1 MPSYFFEYNQSVSRG
16 GAGKPKP
23 LKMLANFML
32 ASENESGY
40 NK

>member
-23 LKMLANFML
+23 LKTLAFI
-32 ASENESGY
+32 AIA
-40 NK
+40 